1 MKSLSIIVGA
11 ILLTIQVYAQSPR
24 QYYHISNAWTDLN
37 ISGRITEKWSWQL
50 ENQDRRQDMQGDYN
64 PSTTSGN
71 PFQNLNQHIFRPW
84 LHYQL
89 NPSIRFS
96 FLPIGWIGSNRF
108 KDGVPSA
115 FFSELR
121 ISPQITLTQ
130 HLGRLRID
138 HRLRY
143 EFRWIGQNQSV
154 ENKSFIYG
162 GDFSSTT
169 QKERFRYQLKAI
181 LLLGKEKMEDK
192 TWYCQA
198 SNELFVNIGE
208 QVANTNLLDQN
219 RVLIG
224 LGYRINKNF
233 SVEAGYM
240 QQAIFRFTNSSKN
253 NVDLNNILQLNFII
267 SNVETLF
274 K

>member
-1 MKSLSIIVGA
+1 M
-11 ILLTIQVYAQSPR
+11 
-24 QYYHISNAWTDLN
+24 
-37 ISGRITEKWSWQL
+37 
-50 ENQDRRQDMQGDYN
+50 
-64 PSTTSGN
+64 
-71 PFQNLNQHIFRPW
+71 
-84 LHYQL
+84 
-89 NPSIRFS
+89 
-96 FLPIGWIGSNRF
+96 
-108 KDGVPSA
+108 
-115 FFSELR
+115 
-121 ISPQITLTQ
+121 
-130 HLGRLRID
+130 
-138 HRLRY
+138 
-143 EFRWIGQNQSV
+143 